1 MQCALQRVR
10 LLEVSRNALLE
21 VRRLDEQNHGLQ
33 AQLSQA
39 NQDLLA
45 LSTEQASLLH
55 DNLVL
60 LDALKENN
68 MYRDA
73 LLHCRERMVSL
84 VEQASVEKEQFVAQH
99 NKTATL
105 CQRKLHDYRLVQ
117 QHLKEL
123 LVKQRKELTSQ
134 RDRALQDLN
143 VMTRDYHQI
152 QEENEQI
159 KEIVVDFARQ
169 LHTNKKETEETVMK
183 LTYERDKAFRKLK
196 ALNSKYIEILRQVRQ
211 HHEAEHMK
219 QALIQ
224 VTSLRPHYTESLLQ
238 TENDEQV
245 QGEKT
250 KTKTLQD
257 TDKYLTKD
265 KKLDGKC
272 HELLYQKEIVHKQ
285 IPILLYNE
293 LNGENLMPKQE
304 YTAKSLEQNAIG
316 LLENTCPKQWR
327 EDPLIEETQGTSC
340 PAKLRED
347 PLMEEEELTSCPT
360 QWREG
365 LLRQGEGTSHPK
377 QWQED
382 PLIGEEDEEV
392 SQELGEG
399 TSHPKQWQEDPLIK
413 QEEEKVSRELG
424 EGTSHPKQWQEDPL
438 IGEEDEEVSREL
450 ALTDEMNRI
459 CMKHEEMYLS
469 VDEVHGLKGLESN
482 EDNLIPKQPQ
492 VVAAEYIIQNNA
504 VWKEQPLIHD
514 ENKETHCQESSPNQ
528 RLADLLTGEK
538 YQAYWKLVVY
548 EVKDE
553 KETHNVREIEVWVP
567 QGTELVLERENDAE
581 VEEEIATKTA
591 HSIDIYL
598 RKTKELEEKYDEVQG
613 YTAKSL
619 EHNAIGLLEEV
630 CPKQWREDP
639 LIEEEEGTSSPTQW
653 REDPLIEEEEGDFPP
668 YRVAGGPNDR
678 RGRGSSSPTQWQ
690 EETYDRKG
698 GGSPCPTQWREDPL
712 IEEEEGTS

>member
-1 MQCALQRVR
+1 MNVVLIVAVSSLLCSVTGSAVIDGMQCALQRVR

-117 QHLKEL
+117 QHFKEL

-183 LTYERDKAFRKLK
+183 LTYERDTAFRKLK

-219 QALIQ
+219 QALSQ

-245 QGEKT
+245 RGEK

-272 HELLYQKEIVHKQ
+272 HELLDQKEIVHKQ

-293 LNGENLMPKQE
+293 LNEDNLMPKQE

-327 EDPLIEETQGTSC
+327 EDPLIEETEGTSC

-392 SQELGEG
+392 S
-399 TSHPKQWQEDPLIK
+399 
-413 QEEEKVSRELG
+413 
-424 EGTSHPKQWQEDPL
+424 
-438 IGEEDEEVSREL
+438 REL

-469 VDEVHGLKGLESN
+469 VDEVHGLKGLELN

-504 VWKEQPLIHD
+504 VWKEQPLIHN

-528 RLADLLTGEK
+528 RLAGEK
-538 YQAYWKLVVY
+538 YQASWELVVN

-553 KETHNVREIEVWVP
+553 KETVREIEVWVP
-567 QGTELVLERENDAE
+567 QVTEVVLKRENDAE
-581 VEEEIATKTA
+581 VEEQTATKTA
-591 HSIDIYL
+591 HGIDIYL
-598 RKTKELEEKYDEVQG
+598 KTKELEEKYDEVQG

-712 IEEEEGTS
+712 IEEEEGRGLPDLHSGGRTH